1 MDNIEQSYLDMKSA
15 SAAETEHSGR
25 DRSRVVRRRQSDAV
39 KAASGDA
46 SDNGLDAS
54 RLLKL
59 RKKDLLEIMLKQGQE
74 IDKLRDKVAELEEK
88 LESKEITIDNAGSL
102 AEASLALT
110 AIFEEAQKAA
120 DIYLSNV
127 SRISSDRREDLYAG
141 GDGSDE

>member
-1 MDNIEQSYLDMKSA
+1 MDNIEQSYLEMESA
-15 SAAETEHSGR
+15 SAAETGHSGR

-59 RKKDLLEIMLKQGQE
+59 RKKDLLEIMLRQGQE
-74 IDKLRDKVAELEEK
+74 IDRLRDRVAELEEK
-88 LESKEITIDNAGSL
+88 LESKEIIIDNAGSL

-127 SRISSDRREDLYAG
+127 SRISSDRREDLYAV
-141 GDGSDE
+141 GDGNDE

>member
-1 MDNIEQSYLDMKSA
+1 MDNIEHSYLDMESA
-15 SAAETEHSGR
+15 SAAETEQSGR
-25 DRSRVVRRRQSDAV
+25 DRSR
-39 KAASGDA
+39 AAR
-46 SDNGLDAS
+46 LDAS

-59 RKKDLLEIMLKQGQE
+59 RKKDLLEIMLRQGQE
-74 IDKLRDKVAELEEK
+74 IDRLRDRVAELEEK
-88 LESKEITIDNAGSL
+88 LESKEIIIDNAGSL

-141 GDGSDE
+141 GDGNDE

>member
-1 MDNIEQSYLDMKSA
+1 MDNIEQSYLDMESA
-15 SAAETEHSGR
+15 SAAETGHSGR
-25 DRSRVVRRRQSDAV
+25 DRSR
-39 KAASGDA
+39 AAR
-46 SDNGLDAS
+46 LDAS

-59 RKKDLLEIMLKQGQE
+59 RKKDLLEIMLRQGQE
-74 IDKLRDKVAELEEK
+74 IDGLRDRVAELEAK
-88 LESKEITIDNAGSL
+88 LESKKIIIDNAGSL

-141 GDGSDE
+141 GDGCDE

>member
-1 MDNIEQSYLDMKSA
+1 MDNIEQSYLDMESA
-15 SAAETEHSGR
+15 STAETEHSGR
-25 DRSRVVRRRQSDAV
+25 DRSR
-39 KAASGDA
+39 AAR
-46 SDNGLDAS
+46 LDAS

-74 IDKLRDKVAELEEK
+74 IDRLRDRVAELEEK
-88 LESKEITIDNAGSL
+88 LESKEIIIDNAGSL

-141 GDGSDE
+141 GDGNDE

>member
-1 MDNIEQSYLDMKSA
+1 MDNIEQSYLDMESA
-15 SAAETEHSGR
+15 SAAETGHSGR

-59 RKKDLLEIMLKQGQE
+59 RKKDLLEIMLRQGQE
-74 IDKLRDKVAELEEK
+74 IDRLRDRGAELEEK
-88 LESKEITIDNAGSL
+88 LESKEIIIDNAGSL

-141 GDGSDE
+141 GDGNDE

>member
-1 MDNIEQSYLDMKSA
+1 MDNIEQSYLDMESA
-15 SAAETEHSGR
+15 SAAETGHSGR
-25 DRSRVVRRRQSDAV
+25 DRSR
-39 KAASGDA
+39 AAC
-46 SDNGLDAS
+46 LDAS

-59 RKKDLLEIMLKQGQE
+59 RKKDLLEIMLRQGQE
-74 IDKLRDKVAELEEK
+74 IDRLRDRVAELEEK
-88 LESKEITIDNAGSL
+88 LESKEIIIDNAGSL

-141 GDGSDE
+141 GDGNDE

>member
-1 MDNIEQSYLDMKSA
+1 MDNIEQSYLEMESA
-15 SAAETEHSGR
+15 SAAETGHSGR

-74 IDKLRDKVAELEEK
+74 IDRLRDRVAELEAK
-88 LESKEITIDNAGSL
+88 LESKEIIIDNAGSL